1 MVSSGRCVKPVLSV
15 LREGLWEKI
24 LLRIFTGRIQKLLPV
39 KKKKQKQNERDAA
52 CAGKVFG
59 KIKIMPTGS
68 FAKRSQ
74 KIIVEIYCSNCNDAA
89 SEIEVQNML
98 QLP

>member
-1 MVSSGRCVKPVLSV
+1 MLCN
-15 LREGLWEKI
+15 GLQWALCKTCAERAPRRPLGKDFI
-24 LLRIFTGRIQKLLPV
+24 EDIYWTNSKATTSE

-68 FAKRSQ
+68 FCK
-74 KIIVEIYCSNCNDAA
+74 KITKDYRRNLL
-89 SEIEVQNML
+89 L
-98 QLP
+98 QL